1 MTKEELELQVVEL
14 KQKIKEHEIQN
25 ENANKQLNQLQED
38 YKVLQ
43 AVNNKLV
50 LIANAEP
57 TFNQET
63 KKEPSYDDLINK
75 IKKGE

>member
-1 MTKEELELQVVEL
+1 MTKEELELQIVEL
-14 KQKIKEHEIQN
+14 KQKLKEQEIQN
-25 ENANKQLNQLQED
+25 DTANKQINQLKED

-57 TFNQET
+57 TFIQET

>member
-1 MTKEELELQVVEL
+1 MTKEELELQLVEL
-14 KQKIKEHEIQN
+14 KQKLKEQEIQN
-25 ENANKQLNQLQED
+25 DTANKQIKQLKED

-57 TFNQET
+57 TFKQET